1 MATIQNIK
9 TASSGHEFSCE
20 FHGFSVSF
28 VNALR
33 RICLSGI
40 PTVGIKDV
48 QILENTT
55 QMPHEMLRHR
65 VEMIPIN
72 VRPDDVSTIRDAKI
86 ELRIIPSDKDR
97 IITTDDFVVESGR
110 EGVLMKDR
118 DFHTPSVFLRVR
130 AGERVHIT
138 GRLSL
143 DTDGITQVST
153 ATTWWVV
160 DPELAKKERKNW
172 VDAGKD
178 VREFD
183 NFYIQRCYYRDDS
196 GRPTVIGMSI
206 ESIGVLKS
214 KEILEMAVKILRKKL
229 GEYVAHAL
237 EHVQRIPNDEGSYK
251 IESKSIGYTEGYLL
265 QSELYADKN
274 LNFVSFDLVHPL
286 VNDTVLK
293 MNTPKSPES
302 VLKSAKES
310 IEEYCSIVE
319 KVL

>member
-1 MATIQNIK
+1 MATVENIK
-9 TASSGHEFSCE
+9 TGNSGYEFSCE
-20 FHGFSVSF
+20 FHGFPVSF

-33 RICLSGI
+33 RICLSSI
-40 PTVGIKDV
+40 PTVGVQDV
-48 QILENTT
+48 KILENTT

-65 VEMIPIN
+65 VEMLPIN

-86 ELRIIPSDKDR
+86 ELHLFPSNETR
-97 IITTDDFVVESGR
+97 VVTTDDFVIQSGR

-118 DFHTPSVFLRVR
+118 DFNTPSVFLRVR
-130 AGERVHIT
+130 AGEKVRLT

-143 DTDGITQVST
+143 DTQGVSQVST

-160 DPELAKKERKNW
+160 DPELAKKERKTW

-178 VREFD
+178 PREFD
-183 NFYIQRCYYRDDS
+183 NFYVQRSYYRDEQ
-196 GRPTVIGMSI
+196 GRPTTIGMSI
-206 ESIGVLKS
+206 ESVGVLKS
-214 KEILEMAVKILRKKL
+214 KEILEMAVKILKKKID
-229 GEYVAHAL
+229 EYISYAL
-237 EHVQRIPNDEGSYK
+237 EHIQRIPNDEGSYK
-251 IESKSIGYTEGYLL
+251 IQSNVAGYMEGYLV
-265 QSELYADKN
+265 QQELYNDQN

-286 VNDTVLK
+286 VKDTVLK
-293 MNTPKSPES
+293 LNTSKTPES